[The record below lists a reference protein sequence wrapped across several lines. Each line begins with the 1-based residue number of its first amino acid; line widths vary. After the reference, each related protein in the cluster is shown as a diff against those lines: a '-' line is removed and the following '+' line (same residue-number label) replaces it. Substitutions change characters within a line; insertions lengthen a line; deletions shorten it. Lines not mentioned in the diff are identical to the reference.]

1 MREQKSW
8 FRRNWVWA
16 IPGCGCLSIIIL
28 IFFGVGA
35 TYFGVT
41 NFFKNSSPYEH
52 AVEQAKRNTEVIA
65 ELGDSIETVG
75 MMNGS
80 VSIQNDSGSAIF
92 NISLKGSKGKG
103 TLYVVAERFDGEWVY
118 EDLYVIIKETQE
130 KINLLDQSL
139 EGI

>member
-1 MREQKSW
+1 MQEQNEW
-8 FRRNWVWA
+8 FRRNWIWA

-28 IFFGVGA
+28 MVFGVGA
-35 TYFGVT
+35 TYFGIT
-41 NFFKNSSPYEH
+41 NFFKSSSPYEN
-52 AVEQAKRNTEVIA
+52 AVAQAKHNSKLIN

-92 NISLKGSKGKG
+92 NISLEGSKGKG
-103 TLYVVAERFDGEWVY
+103 MLYVVAERFDGEWVY
-118 EDLYVIIKETQE
+118 EDLYVIIRESQE
-130 KINLLDQSL
+130 RINLLNQTV